1 MVSSPMYDR
10 LKVFME
16 AARSNRDLDAWDS
29 DHKQTTKGL
38 EDCVD
43 HLQQYRDLQ
52 GFVGETAEAMN
63 AWVDRAVQRI
73 NSHAATY
80 RKGTRTPIRQVA
92 WPWRQ
97 H

>member
-29 DHKQTTKGL
+29 DHKQTTKEL
-38 EDCVD
+38 DDCVA

-73 NSHAATY
+73 NSHAETY
-80 RKGTRTPIRQVA
+80 RRGHNT
-92 WPWRQ
+92 
-97 H
+97 